1 MADIQPSKA
10 LQFPAWTNDNHC
22 LARRV
27 LNCDLWEQLK
37 DFKTSLTSFTI
48 NDVVRSGVAVPTSS
62 NGVYAGDEECYRLY
76 SQVFEPIIKEYHGM
90 DKIPAHVSNLDSR
103 CLTSVIHNEASIL
116 STRCRVVRNLYG
128 YGFPPGMSREKRLE
142 VERILVTALESLGGD
157 LSGTYYPYDT
167 MTSSEK
173 QSLIKDGY
181 LFQESDKYQAAAGI
195 CRDWPEGRGIFYN
208 NAKTFL
214 VWVNEEDHLRIISM
228 QKGADVQQVFNRL
241 CRGIHAIDKRL
252 LNNAQTAFAFD
263 KQYGYLSSCP
273 TNLGTGMRTS
283 VHMRVPNAFNTAA
296 EFKSTCGQLGLDVRG
311 KHGETSEA
319 SEKAVCD
326 VSNRQ
331 RMGRTEVELLKILID
346 GINSLNQYAI
356 SG

>member
-37 DFKTSLTSFTI
+37 DYKTSLTSFTI

-62 NGVYAGDEECYRLY
+62 NGVYAGDEECYRL
-76 SQVFEPIIKEYHGM
+76 EYHGM

-214 VWVNEEDHLRIISM
+214 VW
-228 QKGADVQQVFNRL
+228 
-241 CRGIHAIDKRL
+241 
-252 LNNAQTAFAFD
+252 TAFAFD

-296 EFKSTCGQLGLDVRG
+296 EFKSTCRQLGLDVRG
-311 KHGETSEA
+311 RHGETSEA